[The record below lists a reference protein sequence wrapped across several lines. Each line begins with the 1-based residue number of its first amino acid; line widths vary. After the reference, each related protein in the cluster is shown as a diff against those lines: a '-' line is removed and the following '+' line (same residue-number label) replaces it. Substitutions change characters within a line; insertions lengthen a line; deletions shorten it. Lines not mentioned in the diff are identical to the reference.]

1 MNEYIRTV
9 LYTLMNERRCKVG
22 KWRRRKKETNE
33 AHKRKKYKL
42 KKDEIR
48 NIDYSE

>member
-1 MNEYIRTV
+1 MNIRTV

-33 AHKRKKYKL
+33 AHKRRKKTNTNKTQIE
-42 KKDEIR
+42 KRR
-48 NIDYSE
+48 N